1 MKMII
6 KYYKIIDL
14 ALLII
19 VAVLLILMITNM
31 VGKNLFD
38 IFLYIS
44 ILLFIIKIVLRI
56 IVKKS
61 LNTPKEDGI
70 REDILQ

>member
-1 MKMII
+1 MII

>member
-1 MKMII
+1 MFV

-14 ALLII
+14 SLLVI

-61 LNTPKEDGI
+61 LNTTKEDGI
-70 REDILQ
+70 RKDILQ